1 MNQIKIFDTTLRD
14 GEQSPGCSMN
24 LKEKIEVAKCLE
36 RLKVDVIEAGFAI
49 SSPGDF
55 ESVKTIAETVRDCS
69 VASLARATQKDIDCA
84 WEAVKNAAD
93 PRIHVFLA
101 TSPLHMEYKLKM
113 TPEQVLARTAEM
125 VKYAKQYTSN
135 IEFSCEDATRSDT
148 DFLIQVVNAAV
159 KNGATVINLPDTV
172 GYTTPDEM
180 RKLIEDVMAGVE
192 NSDKVEFSV
201 HCHNDLGM
209 AVANSL
215 AGVLGGAR
223 QIECTINGLGERAG
237 NTAMEEVVMA
247 MRTRPDIFG
256 DTPCRIDTTQIA
268 RASKTVYNIIG
279 QSAPLTK
286 PIVGVNA
293 FRHESGIHQHGVMA
307 NVKTYEIMTPESVGV
322 KKTELVLGKHSGQHA
337 FAQRLVQL
345 GYTVDKA
352 LESKLF
358 ADFKVLAD
366 RKKTIEDRDIVAL
379 VEVAT
384 GHVAGEDDWKLKNYV
399 VSSGNRMYSTA
410 CVTLEKGRKEV
421 TESAYGTGPVF
432 ASIRAVEK
440 IVGHAFSLLD
450 YQINAATEG
459 RDALGEVKVKISD
472 ASGVYRGRGV
482 STDIIE
488 GSVLA
493 TLDAVNRMLDAK
505 TTSLGSGAASKVQ
518 QTFENP
524 EADMLAGHTDR

>member
-1 MNQIKIFDTTLRD
+1 
-14 GEQSPGCSMN
+14 MN
-24 LKEKIEVAKCLE
+24 LRTRA
-36 RLKVDVIEAGFAI
+36 DVYG
-49 SSPGDF
+49 
-55 ESVKTIAETVRDCS
+55 
-69 VASLARATQKDIDCA
+69 LAYG
-84 WEAVKNAAD
+84 
-93 PRIHVFLA
+93 IH
-101 TSPLHMEYKLKM
+101 TE
-113 TPEQVLARTAEM
+113 EIIRTAKLLQAITG
-125 VKYAKQYTSN
+125 VK
-135 IEFSCEDATRSDT
+135 
-148 DFLIQVVNAAV
+148 
-159 KNGATVINLPDTV
+159 
-172 GYTTPDEM
+172 
-180 RKLIEDVMAGVE
+180 
-192 NSDKVEFSV
+192 
-201 HCHNDLGM
+201 
-209 AVANSL
+209 VAPNKS
-215 AGVLGGAR
+215 
-223 QIECTINGLGERAG
+223 
-237 NTAMEEVVMA
+237 
-247 MRTRPDIFG
+247 
-256 DTPCRIDTTQIA
+256 
-268 RASKTVYNIIG
+268 
-279 QSAPLTK
+279 
-286 PIVGVNA
+286 IVGANA
-293 FRHESGIHQHGVMA
+293 FAHESGIHQHGVMA

-440 IVGHAFSLLD
+440 IVRHAFSLLD

>member
-1 MNQIKIFDTTLRD
+1 MRNIKITDTTLRD
-14 GEQSPGCSMN
+14 GEQTPGVRFGVGQK
-24 LKEKIEVAKCLE
+24 LDIALRLE
-36 RLKVDVIEAGFAI
+36 RLGVDCIEAGFPA
-49 SSPGDF
+49 SSPGDA
-55 ESVKTIAETVRDCS
+55 EAVAKIASAVQKSTVC
-69 VASLARATQKDIDCA
+69 ALARCVPGDID
-84 WEAVKNAAD
+84 AAAESLRTAAH
-93 PRIHVFLA
+93 PRIHVFIA
-101 TSPLHMEYKLKM
+101 TSDIHLAHKLHCTRDE
-113 TPEQVLARTAEM
+113 VLARIRACVSQAVSLCPE
-125 VKYAKQYTSN
+125 VQ
-135 IEFSCEDATRSDT
+135 FSPEDATRT
-148 DFLIQVVNAAV
+148 DPEFLLLALRTAAEA
-159 KNGATVINLPDTV
+159 GARIINIPDTV
-172 GYTTPDEM
+172 GYTTPAEFGA
-180 RKLIEDVMAGVE
+180 LISRIHSEIPDRRIG
-192 NSDKVEFSV
+192 V
-201 HCHNDLGM
+201 HCHNDLGL

-215 AGVLGGAR
+215 AAIEAGASSV
-223 QIECTINGLGERAG
+223 ECTVNGLGERAG
-237 NTAMEEVVMA
+237 NAALEEVVMA
-247 MRTRPDIFG
+247 LSVRRDVLGAVTGLDTREITDISRLVSSLSG
-256 DTPCRIDTTQIA
+256 IPVSPNKA
-268 RASKTVYNIIG
+268 
-279 QSAPLTK
+279 
-286 PIVGVNA
+286 IVGANV
-293 FRHESGIHQHGVMA
+293 FTHESGIHQHGVMA

-440 IVGHAFSLLD
+440 IVRHAFSLLD

>member
-209 AVANSL
+209 ATANSL
-215 AGVLGGAR
+215 AGVLGGAT

-237 NTAMEEVVMA
+237 NTSLEEAVMA
-247 MRTRPDIFG
+247 MRTRADVF
-256 DTPCRIDTTQIA
+256 DAATRIDTTQLY
-268 RASKTVYNIIG
+268 RASKTVYDIIG
-279 QSAPLTK
+279 QSAPLNK
-286 PIVGVNA
+286 PIVGRNA
-293 FRHESGIHQHGVMA
+293 FMHEAGIHQHGVLA
-307 NVKTYEIMTPESVGV
+307 NKQTYEIMTPESIGIRADNI
-322 KKTELVLGKHSGQHA
+322 VLGKHSGKHA
-337 FAQRLVQL
+337 FESHLKEL
-345 GYTVDKA
+345 GYTLSPEELVRCFQ
-352 LESKLF
+352 E
-358 ADFKVLAD
+358 FKVLCDKKKAVSDAD
-366 RKKTIEDRDIVAL
+366 IEAL
-379 VEVAT
+379 VT
-384 GHVAGEDDWKLKNYV
+384 HNTKK
-399 VSSGNRMYSTA
+399 RT
-410 CVTLEKGRKEV
+410 
-421 TESAYGTGPVF
+421 
-432 ASIRAVEK
+432 AVEGGYELDWFA
-440 IVGHAFSLLD
+440 VHTSNFTTATSTMSLKRG
-450 YQINAATEG
+450 EE
-459 RDALGEVKVKISD
+459 RFEEVCLGDGPID
-472 ASGVYRGRGV
+472 ASFNAIDKIIKPIPHSFELYTINSISEGKDTLGSVTVKLSAGNETFTGRGL

-488 GSVLA
+488 ASIRA
-493 TLDAVNRMLDAK
+493 YIE
-505 TTSLGSGAASKVQ
+505 AANKLQ
-518 QTFENP
+518 QSPPAAGQTQ
-524 EADMLAGHTDR
+524 EA

>member
-286 PIVGVNA
+286 ADRRRQRLPA
-293 FRHESGIHQHGVMA
+293 RKRHPPARRFGEQEDLRDSHARIRRHPH
-307 NVKTYEIMTPESVGV
+307 
-322 KKTELVLGKHSGQHA
+322 GQHRA
-337 FAQRLVQL
+337 GQ
-345 GYTVDKA
+345 A
-352 LESKLF
+352 LRQARFRRAAEGNGVR
-358 ADFKVLAD
+358 AAG
-366 RKKTIEDRDIVAL
+366 RRACAL
-379 VEVAT
+379 
-384 GHVAGEDDWKLKNYV
+384 L
-399 VSSGNRMYSTA
+399 
-410 CVTLEKGRKEV
+410 
-421 TESAYGTGPVF
+421 
-432 ASIRAVEK
+432 
-440 IVGHAFSLLD
+440 
-450 YQINAATEG
+450 
-459 RDALGEVKVKISD
+459 
-472 ASGVYRGRGV
+472 
-482 STDIIE
+482 
-488 GSVLA
+488 
-493 TLDAVNRMLDAK
+493 
-505 TTSLGSGAASKVQ
+505 
-518 QTFENP
+518 
-524 EADMLAGHTDR
+524 